1 MTNYVLLFFLLG
13 FKKFYLNMILVLS
26 NLINIKFI
34 LKLSF
39 SVNPDVPV
47 KLQDPLRLIH
57 KRDKAIQL

>member
-26 NLINIKFI
+26 NLTNIKFI